1 MIVKIHTSSVIGF
14 SNFIHNECNGLYM
27 YICTVHNLWV
37 LFGNFIQYEWDEVLF
52 YIWVCVFLTIANTR
66 WLTSHGNLLYG
77 KMNKI

>member
-1 MIVKIHTSSVIGF
+1 
-14 SNFIHNECNGLYM
+14 M

-77 KMNKI
+77 KMNKNLVKPKLYISFGWYLIKFTFFLF